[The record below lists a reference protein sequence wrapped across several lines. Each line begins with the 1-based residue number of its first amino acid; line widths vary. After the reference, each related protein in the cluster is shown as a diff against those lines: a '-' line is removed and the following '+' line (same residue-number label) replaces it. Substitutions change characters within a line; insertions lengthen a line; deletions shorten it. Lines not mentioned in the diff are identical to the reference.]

1 MSMKVVTL
9 AGGVGGAKLADGFA
23 LLNPSPTLT
32 VIVNTGDDFELF
44 GLQICPDLDTVC
56 YNLAGLEEPET
67 GWGRANENWET
78 FHEVKY
84 LGGPD
89 WFRLGNKD
97 LGTHLERTRRLKS
110 GETLSQVTADFC
122 RIWGIIPVIIPMSDD
137 PIPTIV
143 HTDRGALAFQD
154 YFVKLRCEPQVT
166 GFEYQGAE
174 KAHPAP
180 GIIEAINQADLVVIC
195 PSNPWVSIEPIL
207 AIPGI
212 RRALEDQVVLAVSP
226 IIGGEAVKGPVAKM
240 YRELGIDP
248 SAAAVAEHYRDLLTG
263 FIMDQEDLDLVP
275 EVEEISKGSFK
286 VFTTGTWMKNRGDRV
301 RVADHVL
308 GFGQQ
313 LLEEV

>member
-1 MSMKVVTL
+1 MKVVAL
-9 AGGVGGAKLADGFA
+9 AGGVGGAKLVDGFA
-23 LLNPSPTLT
+23 MLNPSPTLT

-56 YNLAGLEEPET
+56 YNLAGLEEPQT
-67 GWGRANENWET
+67 GWGRANESWET
-78 FHEVKY
+78 YQEVKY

-110 GETLSQVTADFC
+110 GETLSQITADFC
-122 RIWGIIPVIIPMSDD
+122 RIWGIIPVIIPMSDE

-143 HTDRGALAFQD
+143 QTDRGALAFQD
-154 YFVKLRCEPQVT
+154 YFVKLGCEPQVT

-207 AIPGI
+207 AVPGI
-212 RRALEDQVVLAVSP
+212 RRALENQVVMAVSP
-226 IIGGEAVKGPVAKM
+226 IIGGKAVKGPVSKM
-240 YRELGIDP
+240 YRELGINP
-248 SAAAVAEHYRDLLTG
+248 SAAAVAEHYGGLLTG
-263 FIMDQEDLDLVP
+263 FVMDQEDLDLVP

-286 VFTTGTWMKNRGDRV
+286 VFTTGTWMRNRKDRV

-313 LLEEV
+313 LLKEV

>member
-23 LLNPSPTLT
+23 QLNPSPTLT

>member
-1 MSMKVVTL
+1 MRVVAL
-9 AGGVGGAKLADGFA
+9 AGGVGGAKLVDGFA
-23 LLNPSPTLT
+23 RINPFPTLT

-67 GWGRANENWET
+67 GWGRANESWDT

-122 RIWGIIPVIIPMSDD
+122 QHWGIIPVILPMSND

-143 HTDRGALAFQD
+143 HTDRGALSFQD
-154 YFVKLRCEPQVT
+154 YFVKLKCEPQVT

-174 KAHPAP
+174 KTRPAP
-180 GIIEAINQADLVVIC
+180 GIIEAINQAELVVIC
-195 PSNPWVSIEPIL
+195 PSNPWVSIDPIL
-207 AIPGI
+207 AVPGI
-212 RRALEDQVVLAVSP
+212 RKALEDQVVLAVSP
-226 IIGGEAVKGPVAKM
+226 IIGGKAVKGPVTKM
-240 YRELGIDP
+240 YSELGLDP
-248 SAAAVAEHYRDLLTG
+248 SAKAVAEHYGGLLTG
-263 FIMDQEDLDLVP
+263 FVMDQEDLDLVP
-275 EVEEISKGSFK
+275 EIEEKSQGSFK
-286 VFTTGTWMKNRGDRV
+286 VFTTGTWMRNRGDRV
-301 RVADHVL
+301 RVAEHVL

-313 LLEEV
+313 LLKEV

>member
-1 MSMKVVTL
+1 MKVVAL
-9 AGGVGGAKLADGFA
+9 AGGVGGAKLTDGFA

-67 GWGRANENWET
+67 GWGRANESWDT
-78 FHEVKY
+78 FNEVKY

-143 HTDRGALAFQD
+143 RTDRGALAFQD

-180 GIIEAINQADLVVIC
+180 GIIEAIDQADLVVFC

-207 AIPGI
+207 AVPGI

-226 IIGGEAVKGPVAKM
+226 IIGGKAVKGPAAKM
-240 YRELGIDP
+240 YRELGINP
-248 SAAAVAEHYRDLLTG
+248 SAAAVAEHYGGLLTG
-263 FIMDQEDLDLVP
+263 FVMDQEDLDLVP
-275 EVEEISKGSFK
+275 EVEEISKGSIK
-286 VFTTGTWMKNRGDRV
+286 VFTTGTWMRNREDRV

>member
-1 MSMKVVTL
+1 MKVVAL

-67 GWGRANENWET
+67 GWGRANESWDT
-78 FHEVKY
+78 FNEVKY

-122 RIWGIIPVIIPMSDD
+122 RIWGIIPVILPMSDD

-143 HTDRGALAFQD
+143 HTDRGTLAFQD

-212 RRALEDQVVLAVSP
+212 RRALEDQVVLTVSP
-226 IIGGEAVKGPVAKM
+226 IISGKAVKGPVSKM
-240 YRELGIDP
+240 YRELGINP
-248 SAAAVAEHYRDLLTG
+248 SAAAVAEHYGDLLTG

-275 EVEEISKGSFK
+275 EVEELSKGSFK
-286 VFTTGTWMKNRGDRV
+286 VFTTGTWMRNREDRV
-301 RVADHVL
+301 RLADHVL

>member
-1 MSMKVVTL
+1 
-9 AGGVGGAKLADGFA
+9 
-23 LLNPSPTLT
+23 
-32 VIVNTGDDFELF
+32 
-44 GLQICPDLDTVC
+44 
-56 YNLAGLEEPET
+56 
-67 GWGRANENWET
+67 
-78 FHEVKY
+78 
-84 LGGPD
+84 
-89 WFRLGNKD
+89 
-97 LGTHLERTRRLKS
+97 
-110 GETLSQVTADFC
+110 
-122 RIWGIIPVIIPMSDD
+122 
-137 PIPTIV
+137 
-143 HTDRGALAFQD
+143 
-154 YFVKLRCEPQVT
+154 
-166 GFEYQGAE
+166 QGAE

>member
-1 MSMKVVTL
+1 MKVVAL

>member
-1 MSMKVVTL
+1 MKVVAL

-67 GWGRANENWET
+67 GWGRANESWDT
-78 FHEVKY
+78 FNEVKY

-122 RIWGIIPVIIPMSDD
+122 RIWGIIPVILPMSDD

-212 RRALEDQVVLAVSP
+212 RRALEDQVVLTVSP
-226 IIGGEAVKGPVAKM
+226 IISGKAVKGPVSKM
-240 YRELGIDP
+240 YRELGINP
-248 SAAAVAEHYRDLLTG
+248 SAAAVAEHYGDLLTG

-275 EVEEISKGSFK
+275 EVEELSKGSFK
-286 VFTTGTWMKNRGDRV
+286 VFTTGTWMRNREDRV
-301 RVADHVL
+301 RLADHVL